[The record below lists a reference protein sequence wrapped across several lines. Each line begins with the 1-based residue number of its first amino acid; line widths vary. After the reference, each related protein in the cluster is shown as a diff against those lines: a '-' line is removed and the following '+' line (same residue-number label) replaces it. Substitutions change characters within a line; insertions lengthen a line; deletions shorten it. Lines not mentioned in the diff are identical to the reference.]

1 MELVANLHH
10 YYGLHAET
18 LANAV
23 KAGVDGM
30 SDRPEAV
37 AQGSPGGLGS
47 WPHNRGGNRLKPCGI
62 YSAQSCVLVFMTGS
76 PATLMTG

>member
-37 AQGSPGGLGS
+37 AQAAREAWELGLITKEEIDEAPAEYIPHKAAS
-47 WPHNRGGNRLKPCGI
+47 WYL
-62 YSAQSCVLVFMTGS
+62 
-76 PATLMTG
+76 